1 MALNI
6 DGKDPLQYVNSPSSL
21 KILTKASPIFL

>member
-1 MALNI
+1 MARNI

-21 KILTKASPIFL
+21 TILSKASVIFL